1 MKKWMYILLLMTVIL
16 SACSSQA
23 SEKESDMKGIED
35 ISLKQLSKH
44 KNSYIGDNGAVG
56 AILSDL
62 PGNMVREYEIIDER
76 ALKVTYG
83 VKENAND
90 TEEQFDAFWFDKK
103 DTIEKNYLY
112 NALALFILI
121 DNVEQV
127 TLKMSTNDE
136 PSVTFKRKHLEKKLP
151 HSFKVYKDDTALWQ
165 KELVDGIVKS
175 KEKRQALYKAFPMK
189 QS

>member
-62 PGNMVREYEIIDER
+62 PGNVIREYEIVDEK

-83 VKENAND
+83 VKENTND
-90 TEEQFDAFWFDKK
+90 TEEQFDSFWFDKK

-112 NALALFILI
+112 NG
-121 DNVEQV
+121 D
-127 TLKMSTNDE
+127 
-136 PSVTFKRKHLEKKLP
+136 
-151 HSFKVYKDDTALWQ
+151 
-165 KELVDGIVKS
+165 
-175 KEKRQALYKAFPMK
+175 
-189 QS
+189 

>member
-23 SEKESDMKGIED
+23 SEKESDIKGIED

-44 KNSYIGDNGAVG
+44 KNSYIGDNGAIG

-62 PGNMVREYEIIDER
+62 PGNVIREYEIADEK

-83 VKENAND
+83 VKENA
-90 TEEQFDAFWFDKK
+90 TYSEEQFDASWFDKK

-127 TLKMSTNDE
+127 TLKMNSNDE
-136 PSVTFKRKHLEKKLP
+136 PSVTFKRKQIEKELP
-151 HSFKVYKDDTALWQ
+151 HPFKKYKDDTALWQ
-165 KELVDGIVKS
+165 KELVDGVVKS
-175 KEKRQALYKAFPMK
+175 KKKRQDVYKAYPMQK
-189 QS
+189 

>member
-23 SEKESDMKGIED
+23 SEKESDIKGIED

-44 KNSYIGDNGAVG
+44 KNSYIGDNSAIG

-62 PGNMVREYEIIDER
+62 PGNVIREYEIADEK

-83 VKENAND
+83 VKEN
-90 TEEQFDAFWFDKK
+90 TTYTKEQFDSFWFDEK

-127 TLKMSTNDE
+127 TLKMNSNDK
-136 PSVTFKRKHLEKKLP
+136 PSVTFERKKLEQKLP
-151 HSFKVYKDDTALWQ
+151 HSFKDYRDNPALWD
-165 KELVDGIVKS
+165 KELVNGVVKS
-175 KEKRQALYKAFPMK
+175 KEKRQIILKAFPIK
-189 QS
+189 N

>member
-1 MKKWMYILLLMTVIL
+1 MKKWMYILLLLTVVL
-16 SACSSQA
+16 SGCGSQA
-23 SEKESDMKGIED
+23 NEQKSDIKGIED

-62 PGNMVREYEIIDER
+62 PGNVIREYEIVDKK

-83 VKENAND
+83 VKENTND
-90 TEEQFDAFWFDKK
+90 TEEQFDSFWFDKK

-127 TLKMSTNDE
+127 TLQMNAKDE
-136 PSVTFKRKHLEKKLP
+136 PSVTFKRKQLQKKLS
-151 HSFKVYKDDTALWQ
+151 HSFKEYKDDTALWQ
-165 KELVDGIVKS
+165 KELVDGVVKS
-175 KEKRQALYKAFPMK
+175 KDKRQDVYKAFPVK
-189 QS
+189 

>member
-1 MKKWMYILLLMTVIL
+1 MKKWMYILLLLTVVL

-23 SEKESDMKGIED
+23 TEKKSIKGIED

-44 KNSYIGDNGAVG
+44 KNSYIGDNGAIG

-62 PGNMVREYEIIDER
+62 PGNVIREYEIVDEK

-121 DNVEQV
+121 DNAEQV
-127 TLKMSTNDE
+127 TLKMNSNDKQ
-136 PSVTFKRKHLEKKLP
+136 SVTFKRQELEKKLP
-151 HSFKVYKDDTALWQ
+151 HSFKEYQDDAALWQ
-165 KELVDGIVKS
+165 KELVDGVVKS
-175 KEKRQALYKAFPMK
+175 KEKRQDVYKTFPMK
-189 QS
+189 K

>member
-1 MKKWMYILLLMTVIL
+1 MYILLLMTVIL
-16 SACSSQA
+16 SACSSQT
-23 SEKESDMKGIED
+23 SEKESDIKGIED

-62 PGNMVREYEIIDER
+62 PGNVIREYEIVDEK

-83 VKENAND
+83 VKENTND
-90 TEEQFDAFWFDKK
+90 TEEQFDSFWFDKK

-112 NALALFILI
+112 NGLALFILI

-127 TLKMSTNDE
+127 TLKMNSKDE
-136 PSVTFKRKHLEKKLP
+136 PSVTFKRKQLEKKLP
-151 HSFKVYKDDTALWQ
+151 HSFKVYKHDTALWQ
-165 KELVDGIVKS
+165 KELVDGVVKS
-175 KEKRQALYKAFPMK
+175 KDKRQDVYKAFPVK